1 MLAAGP
7 IATVT
12 APLQRFQPQGVA
24 STTGVP
30 VTPSWTGDQNAVN
43 YVLPQSR
50 NGGAFLDVPGYTAG
64 SPNIKASAV
73 VSLVPSPTNKSTVTT
88 YKFCHGAAS

>member
-1 MLAAGP
+1 
-7 IATVT
+7 
-12 APLQRFQPQGVA
+12 
-24 STTGVP
+24 
-30 VTPSWTGDQNAVN
+30 VN